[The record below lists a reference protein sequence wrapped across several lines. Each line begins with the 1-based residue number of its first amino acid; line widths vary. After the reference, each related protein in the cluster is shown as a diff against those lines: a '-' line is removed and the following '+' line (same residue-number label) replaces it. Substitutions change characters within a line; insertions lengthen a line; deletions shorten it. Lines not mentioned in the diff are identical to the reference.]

1 MVRARY
7 ERPQLLPSFDEMRRI
22 LRDLPGPDQEA
33 QTKVVQRQTELT
45 KPPGSLGRLEEIA
58 EWLAAWQGRASP
70 RVERPRIAVFAGTH
84 GVAARG
90 VSAYP
95 PEVTGQMVKNFLS
108 GGAAINQLAGSIDA
122 DLRIYELDLDHPTDD
137 FTKGPAMSEARAA
150 NAMAYGMMAAEPGID
165 VLCLGE
171 MGIANTTTAAT
182 LCAALFGG
190 TGADWAGPGTGVQ
203 GKALAHKIAVI
214 DEALA
219 HHRALISQRDPLA
232 LLAAV
237 GGEELAAIAGAVLA
251 ARMGRIPVLLDGY
264 ACTAAAAVLHADRP
278 PRARPLPGGA
288 SLGRARPHA
297 AAGGDRPA
305 PAARLRH
312 APGRGLGGGAGG
324 AAPEG
329 GRRLPQRHGD
339 LRAGGRKLEECLDAR
354 FSRLCRCSPP
364 PLPSP
369 IRRASPTAPRRRASS
384 RRSRPSARRSPRR

>member
-1 MVRARY
+1 MNA
-7 ERPQLLPSFDEMRRI
+7 PTPPSFDEMRRI

-70 RVERPRIAVFAGTH
+70 RIERPRIAVFAGTH

-137 FTKGPAMSEARAA
+137 FTKGPAMSETRTA

-219 HHRALISQRDPLA
+219 HHRALIAERDPLA

-237 GGEELAAIAGAVLA
+237 GGEELAAIGGAVLA

-264 ACTAAAAVLHADRP
+264 ACTAAAAVLYAIDRHALDHCLVAHRSAEP
-278 PRARPLPGGA
+278 GHTRLLEAIGQRPLLDFGMRLGEA
-288 SLGRARPHA
+288 SA
-297 AAGGDRPA
+297 AALAVPLLK
-305 PAARLRH
+305 AAAACH
-312 APGRGLGGGAGG
+312 NGMATFAQAGV
-324 AAPEG
+324 
-329 GRRLPQRHGD
+329 
-339 LRAGGRKLEECLDAR
+339 
-354 FSRLCRCSPP
+354 
-364 PLPSP
+364 
-369 IRRASPTAPRRRASS
+369 SS
-384 RRSRPSARRSPRR
+384 KNA

>member
-1 MVRARY
+1 MNASAPTF
-7 ERPQLLPSFDEMRRI
+7 EEMRRV
-22 LRDLPGPDQEA
+22 LRELPGPDQEA
-33 QTKVVQRQTELT
+33 VTAVVSRQVELT
-45 KPPGSLGRLEEIA
+45 KPPGSLGRLESMA
-58 EWLAAWQGRASP
+58 EWLAGWQGRAVP

-108 GGAAINQLAGSIDA
+108 GGAAINQLAQSIDA
-122 DLRIYELDLDHPTDD
+122 DLRIYELDLEHPTGD
-137 FTKGPAMSEARAA
+137 FTRGPAMSEARAA

-203 GKALAHKIAVI
+203 GAALQHKIAVI

-219 HHRALISQRDPLA
+219 YHRDLIAARDPLV

-237 GGEELAAIAGAVLA
+237 GGEELAAIAGAILA

-264 ACTAAAAVLHADRP
+264 ACTAAAAVLYAADR
-278 PRARPLPGGA
+278 RALAHCLVAHRSAEPGHGRLLEAIGQRPLLDLGMRLGEA
-288 SLGRARPHA
+288 SA
-297 AAGGDRPA
+297 AALAVPLLK
-305 PAARLRH
+305 AAAACH
-312 APGRGLGGGAGG
+312 NGMATFAEAGV
-324 AAPEG
+324 
-329 GRRLPQRHGD
+329 
-339 LRAGGRKLEECLDAR
+339 
-354 FSRLCRCSPP
+354 
-364 PLPSP
+364 
-369 IRRASPTAPRRRASS
+369 SS
-384 RRSRPSARRSPRR
+384 KQV

>member
-1 MVRARY
+1 MNA
-7 ERPQLLPSFDEMRRI
+7 PNPPSFDEMRRI

-70 RVERPRIAVFAGTH
+70 RVERPRIAVFAGSH

-137 FTKGPAMSEARAA
+137 FTKGPAMSEVRAA

-203 GKALAHKIAVI
+203 GKALVHKIAVI

-219 HHRALISQRDPLA
+219 HHRALIGQRDPLT

-237 GGEELAAIAGAVLA
+237 GGEEFAAIAGAVLA

-264 ACTAAAAVLHADRP
+264 ASTAAAAVLHAIDRHALDHCLVAHRSAEP
-278 PRARPLPGGA
+278 GHTRLLEAIGQRPLFDFGMRLGEA
-288 SLGRARPHA
+288 SA
-297 AAGGDRPA
+297 AALAVPLLK
-305 PAARLRH
+305 AAAACH
-312 APGRGLGGGAGG
+312 NGMATFAQAGVSS
-324 AAPEG
+324 
-329 GRRLPQRHGD
+329 
-339 LRAGGRKLEECLDAR
+339 KDA
-354 FSRLCRCSPP
+354 
-364 PLPSP
+364 
-369 IRRASPTAPRRRASS
+369 
-384 RRSRPSARRSPRR
+384 

>member
-1 MVRARY
+1 MNAPAPTF
-7 ERPQLLPSFDEMRRI
+7 EEMRRI
-22 LRDLPGPDQEA
+22 VRDLPGPDQEA

-70 RVERPRIAVFAGTH
+70 RVERPRIAVFAGSH
-84 GVAARG
+84 GVAVRG

-122 DLRIYELDLDHPTDD
+122 DLRIYELDLEHPTND
-137 FTKGPAMSEARAA
+137 FTRGVAMSEARTA

-203 GKALAHKIAVI
+203 GKALARKIAVI

-219 HHRALISQRDPLA
+219 QHRALIEQRDPLV

-237 GGEELAAIAGAVLA
+237 GGEEFAAIAGAVLA

-264 ACTAAAAVLHADRP
+264 ACTAAASVLHALDRHALDHCLVAHRSAEP
-278 PRARPLPGGA
+278 GHTRLLEATGQRPLLDFGMRLGEA
-288 SLGRARPHA
+288 SA
-297 AAGGDRPA
+297 AALAVPLLK
-305 PAARLRH
+305 AAAACH
-312 APGRGLGGGAGG
+312 NGMATFAQAGV
-324 AAPEG
+324 
-329 GRRLPQRHGD
+329 
-339 LRAGGRKLEECLDAR
+339 
-354 FSRLCRCSPP
+354 
-364 PLPSP
+364 
-369 IRRASPTAPRRRASS
+369 SS
-384 RRSRPSARRSPRR
+384 KNA